1 VIAAVIPS
9 KNSANALPC
18 VAAIRS
24 CDPKASVYVVNDGLA
39 QVPEG
44 AIILSGIKP
53 FVFAR
58 NVNIGIRAALETGA
72 RGVCL
77 MNDDALLTTPD
88 GISILSEQAAEDP
101 SIGAIAA
108 TCNNVGNRAQWP
120 QGIGLRYEPR
130 MVCFVCVWIPRAT
143 IAAIGLLDERF
154 VGYGF
159 EDDDYCKRIR
169 DAGMKIA
176 ITDDVYVDHGSL
188 KSSFR
193 GEPRAPG
200 ALAENSAIYRAKW
213 GEDNW
218 GRR

>member
-1 VIAAVIPS
+1 VISVVIPS
-9 KNSANALPC
+9 KNSSNAIPC

-24 CDPKASVYVVNDGLA
+24 QDPNVAVYVVDDGLERKPA
-39 QVPEG
+39 NAV
-44 AIILSGIKP
+44 ILFGIKP
-53 FVFAR
+53 FVFSR
-58 NVNIGIRAALETGA
+58 NVNLGIYEAMSSGA

-120 QGIGLRYEPR
+120 QNVGLRYEPR

-143 IAAIGLLDERF
+143 IDRIGFLDERF

-218 GRR
+218 GRK

>member
-18 VAAIRS
+18 AAAIRA
-24 CDPKASVYVVNDGLA
+24 CDPGVAVYVIDDGLA
-39 QVPEG
+39 EQPAG
-44 AIILSGIKP
+44 ATILPGIKP
-53 FVFAR
+53 FVFSR
-58 NVNIGIRAALETGA
+58 NVNIGIAAAMSAGA
-72 RGVCL
+72 AGVCL
-77 MNDDALLTTPD
+77 MNDDALLQTTG
-88 GISILSEQAAEDP
+88 GISILAAQAATDP
-101 SIGAIAA
+101 AIGAIAA

-130 MVCFVCVWIPRAT
+130 MVCFVCVYIPRAT

-200 ALAENSAIYRAKW
+200 ALTENAAIYRAKW

-218 GRR
+218 GRK